1 MEDQNGNEKAKV
13 AGRTAKGTVGCMLM
27 PVESQATQTSDVGEK
42 EDGTNA
48 AKKDITEEIAPSGKL
63 ESRLEVQQSS
73 RATPKAMAET
83 RPARA
88 VQKGISNSGRRRRS
102 GRRCT
107 TTQGRCNRNGIRGTD
122 MLAKAMGKQ
131 TYSQRR
137 SNSRHC
143 KPCSSNRVDS
153 SARCQPRR
161 VCPVKLFP
169 P

>member
-1 MEDQNGNEKAKV
+1 M
-13 AGRTAKGTVGCMLM
+13 AGRTAKRTVGWMLM
-27 PVESQATQTSDVGEK
+27 PMESQATQTSDFGEK

-48 AKKDITEEIAPSGKL
+48 AKKGITEEIAPSGKF

-73 RATPKAMAET
+73 RATPKARAKT

-107 TTQGRCNRNGIRGTD
+107 QGRCSRNGTRRIRGMD

-153 SARCQPRR
+153 SARCRPRR
-161 VCPVKLFP
+161 VYPVKLFP